1 MNNACG
7 FFCLAM
13 AHFITA
19 YRGRTNDLYTDVDEF
34 MDMFDDLNK
43 STNHLKNEYILK
55 HFFRSSDPE
64 ERKKKPIEVGG
75 SVVDPNSILSQDE
88 DYVKV

>member
-1 MNNACG
+1 
-7 FFCLAM
+7 L
-13 AHFITA
+13 HFINA
-19 YRGRTNDLYTDVDEF
+19 SQYKSGHLYTDAGTF
-34 MDMFDDLNK
+34 TDMFDDLNK